1 MIKFMSF
8 LVVALI
14 MTSVSVFAND
24 DMPTNMGAPVAPAV
38 PAQGMNPGNSSESGM
53 KMGNGMG
60 KQEAK
65 REPARR
71 RHKKRHPKRRHH
83 R

>member
-14 MTSVSVFAND
+14 MANVSVFAND
-24 DMPTNMGAPVAPAV
+24 EMQTNMGAPVAPAV
-38 PAQGMNPGNSSESGM
+38 PAQGVNPGTSSESGM
-53 KMGNGMG
+53 KTGNEMG

-71 RHKKRHPKRRHH
+71 RHRRRHHKRRHH